1 MEAKKVIQQCE
12 QCGETFTIDFATANL
27 SVQVA
32 RIHGK
37 TIENR
42 LFIEACPNCGK
53 VHTVTSDEPKEWGN
67 RKIPS
72 PKKLMYGLTFS
83 CLFVFLGIIAALF
96 FAGRGIA
103 VLWSWLFQ

>member
-1 MEAKKVIQQCE
+1 MEAKKMIQQCE
-12 QCGETFTIDFATANL
+12 QCGESFTIDFATANL

-32 RIHGK
+32 RINGK

-53 VHTVTSDEPKEWGN
+53 VHTVASDNPKEWGN

-72 PKKLMYGLTFS
+72 PKRLMYGVLFS
-83 CLFVFLGIIAALF
+83 CLFIIIGAILAF
-96 FAGRGIA
+96 YFAGRGIA
-103 VLWSWLFQ
+103 VIWSWLFQ

>member
-1 MEAKKVIQQCE
+1 MRLQCE

-32 RIHGK
+32 RVNGK

-42 LFIEACPNCGK
+42 LFIEACPKCGH
-53 VHTVTSDEPKEWGN
+53 VHTVSSEDPNEWGN

-72 PKKLMYGLTFS
+72 PKKLMYGLSFS
-83 CLFVFLGIIAALF
+83 CLFILLGAIVALF

-103 VLWSWLFQ
+103 VIWSWLFQ